1 MNSSFFMYGGKERMH
16 MLKKFLLAF
25 IVFIATFVC
34 AIVIGAADTT
44 IKDVWLAITAPE
56 TNKVAMMIRE
66 VRLPREFAA
75 VVVGA
80 ALAVAGAIMQGM
92 TRNPLADPGLIGL
105 TAGANAALAAT
116 FAFFPAANYIQTVFA
131 CFVGAAFGGLIVFG
145 IGAKQFSP
153 FRIVLAGAAISTFLY
168 AVSEALGLIYKV
180 SKDVSMWTAGGMM
193 GTTWHELKIVT
204 PFICFA
210 MLIAFWQ
217 SRQLTILS
225 MSEEVAV
232 GLGQQ
237 LTRVKTILFFIVIV
251 LAGASVALV
260 GNLAFVGL
268 MVPHFVRLLVGTDYR
283 FILPMSAIGGA
294 TFMLFA
300 DTVARMIHAPYET
313 PVVAVV
319 AVMGLPFFLFIVRK
333 GEKML

>member
-1 MNSSFFMYGGKERMH
+1 MR
-16 MLKKFLLAF
+16 MLKKFLFACVALF
-25 IVFIATFVC
+25 VTFVC
-34 AIVIGAADTT
+34 SIVIGAADTT

-56 TNKVAMMIRE
+56 TNKIATMIHE
-66 VRLPREFAA
+66 VRLPRETAA
-75 VVVGA
+75 AVVGA
-80 ALAVAGAIMQGM
+80 ALAVAGAVMQGM

-105 TAGANAALAAT
+105 TAGANAALAMM
-116 FAFFPAANYIQTVFA
+116 FAFFPSANYIETVFA
-131 CFVGAAFGGLIVFG
+131 CFGGAALGGLLVFS

-168 AVSEALGLIYKV
+168 AVAEGIGLIYKV

-193 GTTWHELKIVT
+193 GTTWHELQIVT
-204 PFICFA
+204 PFICLA

-237 LTRVKTILFFIVIV
+237 LTRVKTILFFIVII

-268 MVPHFVRLLVGTDYR
+268 MIPHLVRLFVGTDYR

-300 DTVARMIHAPYET
+300 DTIARTIHAPYET

-333 GEKML
+333 GGKGL

>member
-1 MNSSFFMYGGKERMH
+1 MH
-16 MLKKFLLAF
+16 MLKKFSLAF
-25 IVFIATFVC
+25 IVFIATFIG
-34 AIVIGAADTT
+34 AIVVGAAETT
-44 IKDVWLAITAPE
+44 MKDVWLAITAPE
-56 TNKVAMMIRE
+56 TNQVATMIYE
-66 VRLPREFAA
+66 VRLPREVAA

-105 TAGANAALAAT
+105 TAGANVALAVM
-116 FAFFPAANYIQTVFA
+116 FAFFPSVTYMQTVFA
-131 CFVGAAFGGLIVFG
+131 CFVGAAFGSLLVFG

-168 AVSEALGLIYKV
+168 AVAEGIGLIYKV

-210 MLIAFWQ
+210 LLFAFWQ

-260 GNLAFVGL
+260 GNLAFVGF
-268 MVPHFVRLLVGTDYR
+268 MIPHLVRSLVGTDYR

-300 DTVARMIHAPYET
+300 DTIARTIHAPYET

>member
-1 MNSSFFMYGGKERMH
+1 
-16 MLKKFLLAF
+16 MLKKFSLAF
-25 IVFIATFVC
+25 IVFIATFIG
-34 AIVIGAADTT
+34 AIVVGAAETT
-44 IKDVWLAITAPE
+44 MKDVWLAVTAPK
-56 TNKVAMMIRE
+56 TNEVATMIYE
-66 VRLPREFAA
+66 VRLPRGVAA

-105 TAGANAALAAT
+105 TAGANAALAVM
-116 FAFFPAANYIQTVFA
+116 FAFFPSATYMQTVFA
-131 CFVGAAFGGLIVFG
+131 CFVGAAFGSLLVFG

-168 AVSEALGLIYKV
+168 AVAEGIGLIYKV

-210 MLIAFWQ
+210 LLFAFWQ

-260 GNLAFVGL
+260 GNLAFVGF
-268 MVPHFVRLLVGTDYR
+268 MIPHLVRSFVGTDYR

-300 DTVARMIHAPYET
+300 DTIARMIHAPYET